1 MPCCRCTSCI
11 RIQRDTNSS
20 MWTAEVI
27 FLPSLCI
34 QLLFRSSC
42 CTVRFLLETRRNKFG
57 ARYLGACPSSQL
69 WCQNLVF
76 APSPKVIMIEE
87 LKRRRSSSEH
97 GSSEPFQGLES
108 STHSCQ
114 SHRNR
119 RALPNLSRSGTPK
132 PPRSFGLVTVGQLTR
147 QCPPLA
153 LSSPFHRNDL
163 LILSIFFLAHAGRGN
178 TVRW

>member
-1 MPCCRCTSCI
+1 MVSWTPCCRCTSYI

-20 MWTAEVI
+20 MWTAKVI
-27 FLPSLCI
+27 FLPSMCT

-42 CTVRFLLETRRNKFG
+42 CIVRFLLETRRNKFG

-97 GSSEPFQGLES
+97 GSSEPLQDLES

-114 SHRNR
+114 SQRNR

-132 PPRSFGLVTVGQLTR
+132 PPRSFGLVTVG
-147 QCPPLA
+147 
-153 LSSPFHRNDL
+153 
-163 LILSIFFLAHAGRGN
+163 
-178 TVRW
+178 